1 MAVKLKL
8 FACCPLLDYPFIEIK
23 FAHFFNQAMLNHKQQ
38 TIKKSVTVSGVGL
51 HTGVQATMTFL
62 PAKPDHGIKFQRV
75 DLPGQPIIEAD
86 CDRVVDVSRGTTIEQ
101 SGARVSTIEHT
112 LAALV
117 GLEIDNVLI
126 QIDGPE
132 APIMDGSSI
141 QFVNALKEVGTE
153 EQNAL
158 RDFYEVPD
166 SIFYRESAR
175 GVEIAALPLDDYRV
189 TVMVDYNSPV
199 LGSQHASITSIQQF
213 EKEIASCRTFCFL
226 HELEM
231 LYKNNL
237 IRGGDLNNAIVI
249 VDRVVETHELDNIAK
264 MLNKPKV
271 EVKKEGILNNIEL
284 RYNNEPA
291 RHKLL
296 DIIGDLALAG
306 RPLKAQ
312 ILAAR
317 PGHAANVAFAKKLKK
332 AMQDSSKQGVPKYN
346 PTLPAVMDINKIV
359 STLPHRYPFLL
370 VDKVIH
376 LDSERVV
383 GVKNV
388 TANENFFQ
396 GHFPKNPVM
405 PGVLQV
411 EAMAQVG
418 GILVMNTVPDP
429 ENYWTYFLGIDEFRF
444 RKMVFP
450 GDTLVIQCDL
460 LAPIRRGIAK
470 MSGRAYVGN
479 TLVCEGTMTASIVRK
494 DL

>member
-1 MAVKLKL
+1 
-8 FACCPLLDYPFIEIK
+8 
-23 FAHFFNQAMLNHKQQ
+23 
-38 TIKKSVTVSGVGL
+38 
-51 HTGVQATMTFL
+51 
-62 PAKPDHGIKFQRV
+62 PAKPNPGIKFQRV
-75 DLPGQPIIEAD
+75 DLPGSPVIDAD
-86 CDRVVDVSRGTTIEQ
+86 CDNVVDVSRGTTIEQ
-101 SGARVSTIEHT
+101 SGARVSTIEHS

-126 QIDGPE
+126 QLDGPE
-132 APIMDGSSI
+132 VPIMDGSSLP
-141 QFVNALKEVGTE
+141 FVQALHEAGTE

-158 RDFYEVPD
+158 RDFFEVQD
-166 SIFYRESAR
+166 SIFYKEVSRN
-175 GVEIAALPLDDYRV
+175 VEIAALPLDDYRV

-199 LGSQHASITSIQQF
+199 LGSQHASITNINQF

-237 IRGGDLNNAIVI
+237 IKGGDLNNAIVI
-249 VDRVVETHELDNIAK
+249 VDRVVKQDELEHIAK

-332 AMQDSSKQGVPKYN
+332 AMQESNKKGIPRYN
-346 PTLPAVMDINKIV
+346 PSLPPVMDIKQI
-359 STLPHRYPFLL
+359 SGILPHRYPFLL
-370 VDKVIH
+370 IDKIIY
-376 LDSERVV
+376 LDQETVS

-388 TANENFFQ
+388 TMNEPFFQ
-396 GHFPKNPVM
+396 GHFPGNPVM

-411 EAMAQVG
+411 
-418 GILVMNTVPDP
+418 
-429 ENYWTYFLGIDEFRF
+429 
-444 RKMVFP
+444 
-450 GDTLVIQCDL
+450 
-460 LAPIRRGIAK
+460 
-470 MSGRAYVGN
+470 
-479 TLVCEGTMTASIVRK
+479 
-494 DL
+494 

>member
-1 MAVKLKL
+1 
-8 FACCPLLDYPFIEIK
+8 
-23 FAHFFNQAMLNHKQQ
+23 MLNHKQH
-38 TIKKSVTVSGVGL
+38 TITKAVTLSGVGL
-51 HTGVQATMTFL
+51 HTGVQTTMTFL
-62 PAKPDHGIKFQRV
+62 PAKPNHGIKFKRI
-75 DLPGQPIIEAD
+75 DLPGSPIIDAD
-86 CDRVVDVSRGTTIEQ
+86 CDNVVDVSRGTTIEQ
-101 SGARVSTIEHT
+101 SGARISTIEHT

-117 GLEIDNVLI
+117 GLELDNVLI
-126 QIDGPE
+126 EVDGPE
-132 APIMDGSSI
+132 APIMDGSSLP
-141 QFVNALKEVGTE
+141 FVQVLKEAGAE

-158 RDFYEVPD
+158 RDFYEVQD
-166 SIFYRESAR
+166 SIFYRETSR
-175 GVEIAALPLDDYRV
+175 NVEIAALPLDDYRV
-189 TVMVDYNSPV
+189 TVMIDYNSPV
-199 LGSQHASITSIQQF
+199 LGSQHASITNIRQF

-249 VDRVVETHELDNIAK
+249 VDRVVEEYELEHIAK

-332 AMQDSSKQGVPKYN
+332 AMAESDKKGIPRYN
-346 PTLPAVMDINKIV
+346 PSLPPVMDIKQI
-359 STLPHRYPFLL
+359 SKFLPHRYPFLL
-370 VDKVIH
+370 IDKIIY
-376 LDSERVV
+376 LDRETVA

-388 TANENFFQ
+388 SMNEPFFQ
-396 GHFPKNPVM
+396 GHFPGNPVM
-405 PGVLQV
+405 PGVLIV
-411 EAMAQVG
+411 ETMAQIG
-418 GILVMNTVPDP
+418 GILVLNTVPDP
-429 ENYWTYFLGIDEFRF
+429 ENYLTLFLGINDVRF
-444 RKMVFP
+444 RKIVTP
-450 GDTLVIQCDL
+450 GDSLVMQCDL
-460 LAPIRRGIAK
+460 LAPIKRGIAK
-470 MSGRAYVGN
+470 MYGRAYVGN

-494 DL
+494 DS

>member
-1 MAVKLKL
+1 
-8 FACCPLLDYPFIEIK
+8 
-23 FAHFFNQAMLNHKQQ
+23 MLNHKQH
-38 TIKKSVTVSGVGL
+38 TIKKSVTLSGVGL
-51 HTGVQATMTFL
+51 HTGVQTTMTFM
-62 PAKPDHGIKFQRV
+62 PAKPNHGIKFQRI
-75 DLPGQPIIEAD
+75 DLPGAPIIDAD
-86 CDRVVDVSRGTTIEQ
+86 CDNVVDVSRGTTIEQ
-101 SGARVSTIEHT
+101 SGARISTIEHT

-117 GLEIDNVLI
+117 GLELDNVLI
-126 QIDGPE
+126 EVDGPE
-132 APIMDGSSI
+132 APIMDGSSMP
-141 QFVNALKEVGTE
+141 FVQILKEAEAE

-158 RDFYEVPD
+158 RDFYEVQD
-166 SIFYRESAR
+166 SIFYRDTSR
-175 GVEIAALPLDDYRV
+175 NVEIAALPLDDYRV
-189 TVMVDYNSPV
+189 TVMIDYNSPV
-199 LGSQHASITSIQQF
+199 LGSQHASITNIRQF

-249 VDRVVETHELDNIAK
+249 VDRVVEEYELEHIAK

-332 AMQDSSKQGVPKYN
+332 AMADSDKKGIPRYN
-346 PTLPAVMDINKIV
+346 PALPPVMDIKQI
-359 STLPHRYPFLL
+359 TKFLPHRYPFLL
-370 VDKVIH
+370 IDKIIY
-376 LDSERVV
+376 LDRETVA

-388 TANENFFQ
+388 SMNEPFFQ
-396 GHFPKNPVM
+396 GHFPGNPVM
-405 PGVLQV
+405 PGVLIV
-411 EAMAQVG
+411 EAMAQIG
-418 GILVMNTVPDP
+418 GILVLNTVPDP
-429 ENYWTYFLGIDEFRF
+429 ENYITLFLGINEVRF
-444 RKMVFP
+444 RKIVAP

-460 LAPIRRGIAK
+460 LAPIKRGIAK
-470 MSGRAYVGN
+470 MYGRAYVGN

-494 DL
+494 DS

>member
-1 MAVKLKL
+1 
-8 FACCPLLDYPFIEIK
+8 
-23 FAHFFNQAMLNHKQQ
+23 MLNHKQH
-38 TIKKSVTVSGVGL
+38 TIKKSVTLSGVGL
-51 HTGVQATMTFL
+51 HTGVQTTMTFL
-62 PAKPDHGIKFQRV
+62 PAKANHGIKFQRI
-75 DLPGQPIIEAD
+75 DLPGRPVIDAD
-86 CDRVVDVSRGTTIEQ
+86 CDNVVDVSRGTTIEQ
-101 SGARVSTIEHT
+101 SGAKISTIEHT

-117 GLEIDNVLI
+117 GLELDNVLI
-126 QIDGPE
+126 EVDGPE
-132 APIMDGSSI
+132 APIMDGSSLP
-141 QFVNALKEVGTE
+141 FVQILKEAGAE

-158 RDFYEVPD
+158 RDYYEVQD
-166 SIFYRESAR
+166 SLFYRDASR
-175 GVEIAALPLDDYRV
+175 NVEIAALPLDDYRV
-189 TVMVDYNSPV
+189 TVMIDYNSPV
-199 LGSQHASITSIQQF
+199 LGSQHASITNIRQF

-249 VDRVVETHELDNIAK
+249 VDRVVEEHELAHIAK

-332 AMQDSSKQGVPKYN
+332 AMAESDKKGIPRYN
-346 PTLPAVMDINKIV
+346 PSLPPVMDIKQIV
-359 STLPHRYPFLL
+359 KFLPHRYPFLL
-370 VDKVIH
+370 IDKIIY
-376 LDSERVV
+376 LDRESVA
-383 GVKNV
+383 GIKNV
-388 TANENFFQ
+388 TMNEPFFQ
-396 GHFPKNPVM
+396 GHFPGNPVM
-405 PGVLQV
+405 PGVLII
-411 EAMAQVG
+411 EAMAQIG
-418 GILVMNTVPDP
+418 GILVLNTVPDP
-429 ENYWTYFLGIDEFRF
+429 ENYLTLFLGIDEVRF
-444 RKMVFP
+444 RKIVQP

-460 LAPIRRGIAK
+460 LAPIKRGIAK
-470 MSGRAYVGN
+470 MYGRAFVGN

-494 DL
+494 DA

>member
-1 MAVKLKL
+1 
-8 FACCPLLDYPFIEIK
+8 
-23 FAHFFNQAMLNHKQQ
+23 MLNHKQQ
-38 TIKKSVTVSGVGL
+38 TIKKSVTISGVGL
-51 HTGVQATMTFL
+51 HTGVQTVMTFL
-62 PAKPDHGIKFQRV
+62 PAKPNHGIKFQRT
-75 DLPGQPIIEAD
+75 DLPGSPIIDAD

-101 SGARVSTIEHT
+101 SGARISTIEHT

-126 QIDGPE
+126 QLDGPE

-141 QFVNALKEVGTE
+141 QFVNALKEAGTE

-158 RDFYEVPD
+158 RDFFEVQD
-166 SIFYRESAR
+166 SIFYREAAR
-175 GVEIAALPLDDYRV
+175 NVEIAALPLDDYRV

-249 VDRVVETHELDNIAK
+249 VDRVVEPDELDNIAK
-264 MLNKPKV
+264 MLGKPKV

-284 RYNNEPA
+284 RHNNEPA

-296 DIIGDLALAG
+296 DIVGDLALAG

-332 AMQDSSKQGVPKYN
+332 QMQESDKKGVPKYN
-346 PTLPAVMDINKIV
+346 PALPPVMDIKKITA
-359 STLPHRYPFLL
+359 TLPHRYPFLL
-370 VDKVIH
+370 IDKIIY

-388 TANENFFQ
+388 TMNENFFQ
-396 GHFPKNPVM
+396 GHFPGNPVM

-411 EAMAQVG
+411 EAMAQIG
-418 GILVMNTVPDP
+418 GILVLNTVPDP
-429 ENYWTYFLGIDEFRF
+429 ENYWTYFLAIDEMRF
-444 RKMVFP
+444 RKMVLP
-450 GDTLVIQCDL
+450 GDTLVIECFL

-479 TLVCEGTMTASIVRK
+479 TMVCEGTMTASIVRK